1 MTTTMRPNRD
11 ALHRAIDIY
20 RDALRPFIIRCLR
33 RVPGTTVEGAIA
45 RSLPPHQANQFDQDL
60 VLNKNNLES
69 AIDVNLFPSLIQKS
83 WREAFSTEFREDKT
97 IQSELWMISKARN
110 QVSHP
115 GTRDLE
121 SEYTRTHLFLIADA
135 LGRINARE
143 QKQAVEEIRDQLT
156 TPSAVEENAGAASQ
170 LGQADGGLSRE
181 QPANLK
187 PWREV
192 IRPNQDVAQGSY
204 QQAEFAAD
212 LQQVHDGRAAPE
224 HYGNPVDFFN
234 HTYITPG
241 IRTLLV
247 NAMKRLT
254 GKGGDP
260 VIQTKTGFGGGKTHS
275 LIALYHL
282 VKHIDALT
290 NPSDDKDSKRT
301 SKEIRG
307 ILEEAGVNSDA
318 DVDAQI
324 AVLDGTYLST
334 TDATKTKEKGDS
346 LNTLWGQM
354 AYQLGGQEGYDF
366 VGEAARQGTAPGGN
380 QLDQLFNHVGPSVIL
395 IDELVAYVR
404 NAAGSQDNI
413 YTFIQAL
420 TQSVRRR
427 NNVAVVVTLP
437 ERAVEAG
444 AERGQEALDRLDSLM
459 GRIQTVWEPLETH
472 ETFEVVRRRLFHNV
486 AYPDE
491 RDRTCDAFSKMYS
504 RSRSDYPQGV
514 AEQNYLERMKA
525 CYPIHPEIFDRLYQD
540 WSSNPNFQRT
550 RGVLR
555 MMATCISRLY
565 QINDASPLIMPANL
579 PLSDPSLASEFTG
592 LLSGQWDPVIS
603 EVDNVNSK
611 TDLIDKGRQRFG
623 DVGGAAQR
631 TTRTIF
637 LGSAQSGAVR
647 GIDSRQVHLGVAQ
660 PGHGVAVYNEA
671 LGEITGDLYYLYHA
685 NGRYYFH
692 AQENLN
698 KVAVDRQGELTMADL
713 DLHILGLLNEEVRNR
728 RSDVV
733 VYTDHSTDIP
743 DSDTVRLIVLPPSR
757 SLPSRSQ
764 EADDASSEA
773 LKILRQRGDVARV
786 RRNTLL
792 FLASKKDEIR
802 TLRKAVR
809 AHLAWNSI
817 VNGEKRITSLSGDR
831 YRQARNSLTA
841 GESSVR
847 AALVRAYRW
856 AMAPVQEDPQKS
868 EYRMSASQTGAADA
882 GEIVRSAFDKLLEA
896 EALVDEI
903 SPTALA
909 NMLKQYVW
917 SSEGYRDHI
926 HTDALWDMITSN
938 VYMHRLRNRSV
949 LEDCISRGVPDGA
962 FGCADGYYSG
972 DYTNLRF
979 REGIPHSPF
988 GVSEVKGYLL
998 VNSEMAELVKDEML
1012 EDDPQPQDASDD
1024 QGTNGPSSD
1033 TTTPDPTVIDTS
1045 RVRGPQ
1051 SIIASKKFEGDISL
1065 DHVGEIR
1072 AELIRNLR
1080 EAGGKVTVQIT
1091 ISALKEAGF
1100 SENVTRS
1107 VRENSTQ
1114 LGFQFDLTR
1123 END

>member
-1 MTTTMRPNRD
+1 MTITIRPNRD
-11 ALHRAIDIY
+11 ALRRAIDIY
-20 RDALRPFIIRCLR
+20 RDAMRPFIIRCLK

-60 VLNKNNLES
+60 LRNRNNLES
-69 AIDVNLFPSLIQKS
+69 AIDVNLFPPLIQRS
-83 WREAFSTEFREDKT
+83 WRETFSTEFREDKT

-115 GTRDLE
+115 GTQDLE

-156 TPSAVEENAGAASQ
+156 APSTVEENAGAASQ
-170 LGQADGGLSRE
+170 LGHEDGDLGRE

-247 NAMKRLT
+247 NAMKRIT

-290 NPSDDKDSKRT
+290 NPSDDKESKRT
-301 SKEIRG
+301 SEEISK
-307 ILEEAGVNSDA
+307 ILEEAGVNSDTDIEA
-318 DVDAQI
+318 RV

-334 TDATKTKEKGDS
+334 TDTTKTREKGDR

-354 AYQLGGQEGYDF
+354 AYQLGGQDGYDI

-380 QLDQLFNHVGPSVIL
+380 QLDQLFAHVGPCVIL

-420 TQSVRRR
+420 TQSARRR

-444 AERGQEALDRLDSLM
+444 AERGQEALDRLASLM
-459 GRIQTVWEPLETH
+459 ERIETVWEPLEIH

-486 AYPDE
+486 TDSDE
-491 RDRTCDAFSKMYS
+491 RDRTCDAFSRMYS

-514 AEQNYLERMKA
+514 AEHNYLERMKA

-565 QINDASPLIMPANL
+565 QINDPSPLILPANL
-579 PLSDPSLASEFTG
+579 PLNDPSLASEFTG

-603 EVDNVNSK
+603 EVDSVNSK

-647 GIDSRQVHLGVAQ
+647 GIDARQVHLGVVQ
-660 PGHGVAVYNEA
+660 PGHGVAVYKEA
-671 LGEITGDLYYLYHA
+671 LSETIGALYYLYHS

-692 AQENLN
+692 AEANLN
-698 KVAVDRQGELTMADL
+698 KVAVDRQGELTMNDL
-713 DLHILGLLNEEVRNR
+713 DLHILGLLDGDVRNR

-733 VYTDHSTDIP
+733 VYTDHSTDVP
-743 DSDTVRLIVLPPSR
+743 DSDTVRLVVLPPGQ

-764 EADDASSEA
+764 EIDDASPEA

-792 FLASKKDEIR
+792 FLASKKDETR
-802 TLRKAVR
+802 NLRNAVR
-809 AHLAWNSI
+809 TYLAWNSI
-817 VNGEKRITSLSGDR
+817 VNGERRITSLSGDR
-831 YRQARNSLTA
+831 YSQARNSLNA
-841 GESSVR
+841 AERDVR

-868 EYRMSASQTGAADA
+868 EYRMRPSQTGAADA
-882 GEIVRSAFDKLLEA
+882 GEIVRSAFEKFLED

-903 SPTALA
+903 SPAALA
-909 NMLKQYVW
+909 SMLQRYVW

-926 HTDALWDMITSN
+926 HTDALWDMMTSN

-949 LEDCISRGVPDGA
+949 LLNCISRGVPEGA
-962 FGCADGYYSG
+962 FGCADGYHSG

-988 GVSEVKGYLL
+988 GVTEVKRYLL
-998 VNSEMAELVKDEML
+998 VNSVMAELVKDEMP
-1012 EDDPQPQDASDD
+1012 DDEAQPQDTSDGE
-1024 QGTNGPSSD
+1024 GTADPLSV
-1033 TTTPDPTVIDTS
+1033 TATPDPAVIGTLQ
-1045 RVRGPQ
+1045 VKGPQ

-1072 AELIRNLR
+1072 AEIIRNLR

-1107 VRENSTQ
+1107 VRENSAQ
-1114 LGFQFDLTR
+1114 LGFDFESPQ
-1123 END
+1123 